1 MKNRQV
7 VAEEVSLD
15 RMDRWVVA
23 EDSQVEVRLAAV
35 DSQVEVRPV
44 AVDSRVE
51 ARLVAVDSQEDV
63 RPVVALVNRPAG

>member
-7 VAEEVSLD
+7 VAEEVSMD

-23 EDSQVEVRLAAV
+23 EDSQVEVRPAAV
-35 DSQVEVRPV
+35 DSRVEARPV

-51 ARLVAVDSQEDV
+51 ARPVAVDSQEDV
-63 RPVVALVNRPAG
+63 RPVVALVNRPSG

>member
-7 VAEEVSLD
+7 VAEEVSMD

-23 EDSQVEVRLAAV
+23 E

-63 RPVVALVNRPAG
+63 RPVVALVNRPSG

>member
-1 MKNRQV
+1 MKNRQA

-23 EDSQVEVRLAAV
+23 E

-63 RPVVALVNRPAG
+63 RPVVALVNRPSG

>member
-7 VAEEVSLD
+7 VAEEVSMD

-23 EDSQVEVRLAAV
+23 EDSQVEVRPA
-35 DSQVEVRPV
+35 

-51 ARLVAVDSQEDV
+51 ARPVAVDSQEDV
-63 RPVVALVNRPAG
+63 RPVVALVNRPSG